1 MRHTVSLYNI
11 NKNILCSLFLEYT
24 CVALSH
30 VLFLFFFLHI
40 FARNVV
46 FKHSFVLFLS
56 LPSLFKMTT
65 RPLAIIT
72 GAASG
77 IGHAVA
83 QQLAKTHSLLL
94 IDQAEFGENIQA
106 ETLKFDVGQPA
117 EWQKLTDAIK
127 ERPVDFVMLNAG
139 VGHKPS
145 WTDPVGWRKMMD
157 TNLFGIVNG
166 IAALLPLIENKRA
179 TVVITGSKQG
189 ITNPPGNP
197 AYNASKAAV
206 KSLAESLSYDLR
218 KTNVSV
224 HLLIPGYTYTGMTR
238 GTSTSKPD
246 AAWSAD
252 QVASYMFAKIEQKQ
266 FYILCPDNSVTNEID
281 NKRMAWNLRDITDGR
296 PALSRW
302 REETASDFE
311 QYMKE

>member
-1 MRHTVSLYNI
+1 M
-11 NKNILCSLFLEYT
+11 
-24 CVALSH
+24 A
-30 VLFLFFFLHI
+30 
-40 FARNVV
+40 
-46 FKHSFVLFLS
+46 
-56 LPSLFKMTT
+56 T
-65 RPLAIIT
+65 RKLAIIT

-94 IDQAEFGENIQA
+94 IDRAEFGQDLQA
-106 ETLKFDVGQPA
+106 ETLQFDVGQA
-117 EWQKLTDAIK
+117 SEWQKVIDVIK

-139 VGHKPS
+139 MATKPS
-145 WTDPVGWRKMMD
+145 WTDPDGWRKVMD

-166 IAALLPLIENKRA
+166 IAALLPLIENKKA

-218 KTNVSV
+218 KTNVNV
-224 HLLIPGYTYTGMTR
+224 HLLIPGFTYTGMTR
-238 GTSTSKPD
+238 GASTSKPHS
-246 AAWSAD
+246 AWSAD
-252 QVASYMFAKIEQKQ
+252 QVASYMFEKIEQKQ
-266 FYILCPDNSVTNEID
+266 FYILCPDNDVTNEID
-281 NKRMAWNLRDITDGR
+281 HKRMACNLRDITHGR

-302 REETASDFE
+302 REETADDFE

>member
-1 MRHTVSLYNI
+1 
-11 NKNILCSLFLEYT
+11 
-24 CVALSH
+24 
-30 VLFLFFFLHI
+30 
-40 FARNVV
+40 
-46 FKHSFVLFLS
+46 
-56 LPSLFKMTT
+56 MTT
-65 RPLAIIT
+65 KSLAIIT
-72 GAASG
+72 GTASG
-77 IGHAVA
+77 IGKAVA
-83 QQLAKTHSLLL
+83 QHLAATHSLLL
-94 IDQAEFGENIQA
+94 IDRAEFGDDIQA
-106 ETLKFDVGQPA
+106 ETLQFDVGQA
-117 EWQKLTDAIK
+117 SEWQKVKDAIK

-139 VGHKPS
+139 IGFKSS
-145 WTDPVGWRKMMD
+145 WTDTDGWRKMMD

-166 IAALLPLIENKRA
+166 IAALLPSIENRKA

-224 HLLIPGYTYTGMTR
+224 HLLIPGYTYTGLTR

-246 AAWSAD
+246 SAWTPE
-252 QVASYMFAKIEQKQ
+252 QVASYMFEKIAQKQ
-266 FYILCPDNSVTNEID
+266 FYILCPDNDVTNEID
-281 NKRMAWNLRDITDGR
+281 YKRMTWNLRDITEGR

-302 REETASDFE
+302 REETAGDFA

>member
-1 MRHTVSLYNI
+1 M
-11 NKNILCSLFLEYT
+11 
-24 CVALSH
+24 A
-30 VLFLFFFLHI
+30 
-40 FARNVV
+40 
-46 FKHSFVLFLS
+46 
-56 LPSLFKMTT
+56 T

-77 IGHAVA
+77 IGKAVA
-83 QQLAKTHSLLL
+83 QQLEKTHSLLL
-94 IDQAEFGENIQA
+94 IDRAEFGDDVQA
-106 ETLKFDVGQPA
+106 ETLQFDVAQA
-117 EWQKLTDAIK
+117 TEWQKVTDAIK
-127 ERPVDFVMLNAG
+127 ERPIDFVMLNAG
-139 VGHKPS
+139 IGLKSS
-145 WTDPVGWRKMMD
+145 WTDPDSWHKTINV
-157 TNLFGIVNG
+157 NLFGIVNG
-166 IAALLPLIENKRA
+166 IAAILPSIENKKA

-238 GTSTSKPD
+238 GNSTSKPD
-246 AAWSAD
+246 SAWTPD
-252 QVASYMFAKIEQKQ
+252 QVATYMFEKINQKQ
-266 FYILCPDNSVTNEID
+266 FYILCPDNDVTNEID
-281 NKRMAWNLRDITDGR
+281 HKRMAWNLRDITEGR

-302 REETASDFE
+302 REETAADFA